1 MANRQLILRTDT
13 ASTVFF
19 THNVRGYN
27 HVTLASAA
35 MTNPYIRIS
44 TGNNV
49 LSLYVFTYNKTH
61 LSDDVVSPQ
70 TYGVGHWLSELNV
83 PVEAKNDGTTH
94 VISTS
99 GDNSGANPKQV
110 RNHYRR
116 LYICIPPRDYSVNGL
131 VQVMN
136 DLLKKNIDTSGEYP
150 ELLNNHII
158 YDQDEDTSG
167 AIFFEYVQNKIIL
180 RNKSYGF
187 SVLVPSSSMITEDL
201 RVFNFAH
208 GSVWPTLGYDIDIHC
223 YDVPGYYQYHE
234 NKSAYDPLAK
244 NMGGTYSTTTSFFTK
259 NYGLNGGIVQPTAAV
274 GNVIDFPTSTSES
287 IVDGTF
293 QRFEVEWYDSPVTRG
308 CTTLL
313 AAQGGFDF
321 SKPGVDNAYTLT
333 SNTTPTPLD
342 LTNSEYSEFNLV
354 VGSLIKITTPAGDEY
369 TLEIS
374 GVSNLSSGVINLIH
388 QVDINIG
395 VSLTQNCTAHM
406 DLYEFRLARLYA
418 SNQATSLE
426 PVRFVGMPSER
437 PPTHGNEAGEGGLLQ
452 TQVDYYS
459 TISASKNLT
468 GSSHG
473 SHVINICVEECTSN
487 TVGAYN
493 STQNYSNSMTG
504 GTGVIGQVITHEAPG
519 EQISV
524 VVPADGIISTSNKTA
539 YTLTIRDEEGHLIEP
554 RGHCVFLLSFTKDNI

>member
-70 TYGVGHWLSELNV
+70 TYGVGHWLSSLNV

-94 VISTS
+94 ITQTS
-99 GDNSGANPKQV
+99 DNPAANPKQV
-110 RNHYRR
+110 INHYRR

-136 DLLKKNIDTSGEYP
+136 DLLKKNINTSGEYP

-223 YDVPGYYQYHE
+223 YDVPGYYQYYE

-244 NMGGTYSTTTSFFTK
+244 NMGGIYSTTTSFFTR

-308 CTTLL
+308 YTTLL
-313 AAQGGFDF
+313 GAQGGW
-321 SKPGVDNAYTLT
+321 SLSRSGADNAYALT
-333 SNTTPTPLD
+333 SSPQLN
-342 LTNSEYSEFNLV
+342 LTDSAYSEFNLV
-354 VGSLIKITTPAGDEY
+354 VGSLIKITHTGNEY

-374 GVSNLSSGVINLIH
+374 DVSNLSTGTINLIH
-388 QVDINIG
+388 QVETSISNNQTLG
-395 VSLTQNCTAHM
+395 QCTAHM

-418 SNQATSLE
+418 SKQATSLE